1 MAQVIADGYSTLIA
15 EKIEEPMDAL
25 EFDLSK
31 IVLNGESGT
40 VEFKSTLRTNLHT
53 GEKDPRMELAV
64 LKTIA
69 GFLNKKAGF

>member
-1 MAQVIADGYSTLIA
+1 
-15 EKIEEPMDAL
+15 MDPL
-25 EFDLSK
+25 EFNLK
-31 IVLNGESGT
+31 VVLNGESGT
-40 VEFKSTLRTNLHT
+40 VEFKSPADNLHT